1 MDHAYLVRILF
12 RKPIIENLQCSEP
25 FIINFAFDRYF
36 LLAQCWLSKITFID
50 NINSYT
56 HMNDINIIL
65 SFVSLVLICLIQSLL
80 RNVSFSHL
88 KNPYQW
94 FCWGRRIFVPFPSPS
109 LLNQVA
115 RATVCPP
122 VQTSYDPPHIST
134 FSVHLFNFFVCTGF
148 SFFLGMKF
156 TSVRPEHRWSTSWY
170 GLQAYIWCKSN
181 LRIIIVIDQ
190 RRYDNKTSSMHTPMN
205 NCKYQL
211 CSYNN

>member
-25 FIINFAFDRYF
+25 FIINFAFDCYF
-36 LLAQCWLSKITFID
+36 LLSECSLSKITFID

-56 HMNDINIIL
+56 HMNDIKIIL

-94 FCWGRRIFVPFPSPS
+94 FCWGRRIFVLFLSS
-109 LLNQVA
+109 SILNQVVC
-115 RATVCPP
+115 ATVCRP
-122 VQTSYDPPHIST
+122 VEIFYDPRHILM

-156 TSVRPEHRWSTSWY
+156 TSVRPEHRRSTS
-170 GLQAYIWCKSN
+170 
-181 LRIIIVIDQ
+181 
-190 RRYDNKTSSMHTPMN
+190 
-205 NCKYQL
+205 
-211 CSYNN
+211 